1 MDIIE
6 IIEKKKRGL
15 ELNVDEIIYAVDE
28 FTNGNIPD
36 YQMSA
41 LLMAICLKGMSDRE
55 TSDLT
60 FAMMESGETIDLSEI
75 PGKKVDKHSSG
86 GIGDKATLIV
96 GPLVASLGVNVVKM
110 SGRGLGVTGGTVD
123 KLESIPGFCSDMSV
137 DDIIEQLKDVGFVD
151 AAQSPDLA
159 PADKKIYALRDVTGT
174 VDSIPLIASSIM
186 SKKLASGA
194 DALVLDVKCGSGA
207 FMNDIDHARKLA
219 ETMINIGNSRD
230 VKTIAV
236 ISDMN
241 EPLGKMVGNSLEL
254 VETVRYL
261 KPGGW
266 KYSDKGLDQ
275 VVITLASWMVILSG
289 WFDGKDMMLSD
300 MHAISVNMLRG
311 ALDSGAALDKFREFI
326 KAQHGDDS
334 FVDDIDNFVKA
345 DNVVD
350 VYLDS
355 SGFIASCS
363 ADKIG
368 MASCILGAGRM
379 KLDDSIDPNAG
390 VEVMYN
396 VGDYYEEGTP
406 IARLYTAN
414 KDKISEAESLLKE
427 AYTLSDSEVPIP
439 AKIIDILK

>member
-1 MDIIE
+1 
-6 IIEKKKRGL
+6 
-15 ELNVDEIIYAVDE
+15 
-28 FTNGNIPD
+28 
-36 YQMSA
+36 
-41 LLMAICLKGMSDRE
+41 
-55 TSDLT
+55 
-60 FAMMESGETIDLSEI
+60 
-75 PGKKVDKHSSG
+75 
-86 GIGDKATLIV
+86 
-96 GPLVASLGVNVVKM
+96 
-110 SGRGLGVTGGTVD
+110 
-123 KLESIPGFCSDMSV
+123 MSV

-300 MHAISVNMLRG
+300 MYAISVNMLRG